1 MPGQL
6 EALIHAVEQNTVALN
21 ANTEA
26 LGGAAAPA
34 TGGGKPAAGKPA
46 ATGKPAAG
54 KTGAGKTNTKPQHT
68 QDEVTALLNKVKDEH
83 GIEAA
88 RELFSDVAPKM
99 SQIPADKLD
108 EVFGR
113 ATEFLANQDAGG
125 GEELEEL

>member
-1 MPGQL
+1 MSGQL

-26 LGGAAAPA
+26 LGGAASPA
-34 TGGGKPAAGKPA
+34 AAAGKPA
-46 ATGKPAAG
+46 AKPAAG
-54 KTGAGKTNTKPQHT
+54 KTGAAKPAAGKTNKPQHT

-113 ATEFLANQDAGG
+113 ATEFLANQEAGG